1 VPASDDHLVH
11 ATWNR
16 RFWRLQIL
24 AFADHAYLINFGT
37 NSKPPLMTLGW
48 CRWYSCPVTF
58 LRFRKVGA

>member
-1 VPASDDHLVH
+1 
-11 ATWNR
+11 
-16 RFWRLQIL
+16 LQIL